1 MRSERLTIVSTHAFT
16 QIEAFSA
23 DFSGALSRA
32 VNTDQKIMGDAEKIS
47 PNYVDLVSL
56 AARQVMGSMD
66 ITALQKADNTVDE
79 SDIKIFI
86 KDIGGSG
93 CVTCATY

>member
-1 MRSERLTIVSTHAFT
+1 M
-16 QIEAFSA
+16 

-32 VNTDQKIMGDAEKIS
+32 TNMDQKIMGDAGKIS
-47 PNYVDLVSL
+47 SNYVDLVSL

-66 ITALQKADNTVDE
+66 ITVLRNDADGSLNG
-79 SDIKIFI
+79 SDVKIFI

-93 CVTCATY
+93 

>member
-1 MRSERLTIVSTHAFT
+1 M
-16 QIEAFSA
+16 

-32 VNTDQKIMGDAEKIS
+32 TNMDQKIMGDAGKIS
-47 PNYVDLVSL
+47 SNYVDLVSL

-66 ITALQKADNTVDE
+66 ITVLRNDADGSLNG
-79 SDIKIFI
+79 SDVKIFI

-93 CVTCATY
+93 CVISDTNGVR